1 MSDRADAIADD
12 AHSEAAAAFVARGRS
27 GFDEQIEALYV
38 FGSTARGEASG
49 IDSDVDVL
57 VVLADDAD
65 RESTADALRDVA
77 YDVMLEYGPVVE
89 LHVITAAEFREARSR
104 GDPFLDTVVRE
115 GRSYA

>member
-1 MSDRADAIADD
+1 MSDRATAIADD
-12 AHSEAAAAFVARGRS
+12 AHAEAAAAFVERARS
-27 GFDEQIEALYV
+27 EFDEQIEALYV

-57 VVLADDAD
+57 FVLADDAD
-65 RESTADALRDVA
+65 SASTVDVLHDVA

-89 LHVITAAEFREARSR
+89 LHVLSAAELRNARSR
-104 GDPFLDTVVRE
+104 GDPFVDTVVRE

>member
-12 AHSEAAAAFVARGRS
+12 AHAEAAAAFVARARS

-38 FGSTARGEASG
+38 FGSTARGEARG

-57 VVLADDAD
+57 LVLADVAD

-89 LHVITAAEFREARSR
+89 LHVLTATEFRNARSR
-104 GDPFLDTVVRE
+104 GDPFVDTVVRE